1 MNLKDF
7 NIEKYVAHYTKFDRV
22 IKDILPFNEIRISS
36 VSTVNDPYEKDESW
50 IENDA
55 SDSKEDIIK
64 NYQTLNKLKKDI
76 FNYLKIFCVASYDEL
91 SKNCIDLSSDI
102 YAKPRMWAHYGD
114 NHKGICLI
122 FDKEELSAQFRKSDF
137 IKIYEDKVD
146 YLSFLPLIGNS
157 ILLSKIELEKFE
169 SESYNLE
176 LLYEFLDDNYLLK
189 FKYFRKHIDWKTE
202 NEYRWLVFAKN
213 NKRFKY

>member
-1 MNLKDF
+1 
-7 NIEKYVAHYTKFDRV
+7 
-22 IKDILPFNEIRISS
+22 
-36 VSTVNDPYEKDESW
+36 
-50 IENDA
+50 
-55 SDSKEDIIK
+55 
-64 NYQTLNKLKKDI
+64 
-76 FNYLKIFCVASYDEL
+76 
-91 SKNCIDLSSDI
+91 
-102 YAKPRMWAHYGD
+102 MWAHYGD

-202 NEYRWLVFAKN
+202 NEYRWLVFAKTTRDLN
-213 NKRFKY
+213 INFGSSLKAIVLGIDTDIKYKVLLEKYNIPIFKLVFNYGKYTYYEIK